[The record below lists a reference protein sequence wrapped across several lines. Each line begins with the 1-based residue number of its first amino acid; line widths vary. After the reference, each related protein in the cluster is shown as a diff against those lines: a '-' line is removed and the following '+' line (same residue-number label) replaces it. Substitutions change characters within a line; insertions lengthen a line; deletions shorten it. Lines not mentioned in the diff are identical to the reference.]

1 MKLGSIRPIL
11 WATLAAALIIGGY
24 LGGIQL
30 SGNFHEVVPGELY
43 RSNQPTPGQIA
54 DYAKR
59 YGIKSIVNLRGVDN
73 GAAWYR
79 DEIATAAALG
89 LKHVDFRMSASHEM
103 TLDQS
108 LNLVSLLRDVPK
120 PALIHCR
127 SGADRTGLASVIYLQ
142 QIAKADEET
151 AEEQLSIRFG
161 HIGIPYLSP
170 SYAMDENWEMLE
182 KVFGLAG

>member
-1 MKLGSIRPIL
+1 MKLGMIRPIMG
-11 WATLAAALIIGGY
+11 ATLAIALAVGCY

-30 SGNFHEVVPGELY
+30 SGNFYEVVPGELY
-43 RSNQPTPGQIA
+43 RSNQPTAGQITN
-54 DYAKR
+54 YVKR
-59 YGIKSIVNLRGVDN
+59 YGIKSIINLRGADD

-79 DEIATAAALG
+79 DEVAAAARLG
-89 LKHVDFRMSASHEM
+89 VKHVDFKMSSSEEM

-108 LNLVSLLRDVPK
+108 MSLVSLLRDAPK
-120 PALIHCR
+120 PLLIHCR

-151 AEEQLSIRFG
+151 AEKQLSIRFG
-161 HIGIPYLSP
+161 HIGIPYFSP
-170 SYAMDENWEMLE
+170 SYAMDENWEKLE